1 MLKDLAVKRFKEIYF
16 QEFGIELTNEEATTK
31 AMKVFTFFKTIV
43 NELSKN
49 KEITNF
55 NQKGGVLNETK
66 SNRKSGRNNYTC

>member
-1 MLKDLAVKRFKEIYF
+1 MLCDKALAQFKELYF
-16 QEFGIELTNEEATTK
+16 LEFGTELTNEEATTK

-49 KEITNF
+49 KEIINF

-66 SNRKSGRNNYTC
+66 SN